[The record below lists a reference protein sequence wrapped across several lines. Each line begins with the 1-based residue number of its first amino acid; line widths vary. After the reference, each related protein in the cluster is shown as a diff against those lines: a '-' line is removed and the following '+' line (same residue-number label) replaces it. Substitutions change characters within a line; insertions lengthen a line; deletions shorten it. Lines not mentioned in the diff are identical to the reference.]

1 MAPEKMIRPQPPA
14 FTDDP
19 LLLGYWE
26 SATAV
31 ADLWPGNFAE
41 CAEASLHGFVA
52 VTPESDNDPDRLR
65 DYLVEL
71 RGLLR
76 SRRISRLI
84 LLFRDGLRAKVHRSQ
99 TIKFWRRDSKL
110 LD

>member
-1 MAPEKMIRPQPPA
+1 MAPEKIIRPQPPV
-14 FTDDP
+14 FTEDP

-31 ADLWPGNFAE
+31 ADLWPGNFAA

-52 VTPESDNDPDRLR
+52 VTPEFDNHPDRLC
-65 DYLVEL
+65 DYLFEL

-76 SRRISRLI
+76 SRRVGRLV
-84 LLFRDGLRAKVHRSQ
+84 LLFRDGLRAEVQRSH
-99 TIKFWRRDSKL
+99 TIKFWRRDSEL